1 MTRSKTKSVSLD
13 GIKNAMTPGHLETRA
28 CKDKTRRDYHIKDIQ
43 KMDAIS
49 FEMAYCMA
57 FLDQNEALQLIVS
70 LTKAGHKQ
78 WGQEFIYDVQNWIEA
93 VDEK

>member
-1 MTRSKTKSVSLD
+1 MARSKTKSVSLD
-13 GIKNAMTPGHLETRA
+13 GIKNEMVPGHLETRA

-57 FLDQNEALQLIVS
+57 FLDRNEALQLIAS
-70 LTKAGHKQ
+70 LTNAGHKQ
-78 WGQEFIYDVQNWIEA
+78 WGSGFTDEVQVWLEA
-93 VDEK
+93 VR

>member
-13 GIKNAMTPGHLETRA
+13 GIKNAMAPGHLETRA
-28 CKDKTRRDYHIKDIQ
+28 CKDKSRRDYHIKDIQ

-78 WGQEFIYDVQNWIEA
+78 WGETFIDDVLVWMEA
-93 VDEK
+93 VR